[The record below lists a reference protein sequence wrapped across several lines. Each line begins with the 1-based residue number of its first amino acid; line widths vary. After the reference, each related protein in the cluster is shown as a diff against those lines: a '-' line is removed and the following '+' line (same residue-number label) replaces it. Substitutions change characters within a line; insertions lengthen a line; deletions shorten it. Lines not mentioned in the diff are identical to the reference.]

1 MKDVRA
7 GEPWNQSA
15 DFLIVNP
22 LTLDIYCVLI
32 FTELDPKVLALI
44 PIGAGEV
51 FTIQF
56 NILLDGVF
64 NWTIGRA
71 NRDDSRGII
80 VGELVRLS
88 FHEHLLP
95 ILVVERELKDSFRIQ
110 FCGGSSPREALGIYL
125 CGECWA
131 ASNEKSCDKISE
143 ATPNL

>member
-7 GEPWNQSA
+7 GEPWNKSA
-15 DFLIVNP
+15 DFLIINP

-32 FTELDPKVLALI
+32 FTELDPKVLALV

-95 ILVVERELKDSFRIQ
+95 ILVVERELKDSFGIQ
-110 FCGGSSPREALGIYL
+110 FCRGSSP
-125 CGECWA
+125 
-131 ASNEKSCDKISE
+131 
-143 ATPNL
+143 